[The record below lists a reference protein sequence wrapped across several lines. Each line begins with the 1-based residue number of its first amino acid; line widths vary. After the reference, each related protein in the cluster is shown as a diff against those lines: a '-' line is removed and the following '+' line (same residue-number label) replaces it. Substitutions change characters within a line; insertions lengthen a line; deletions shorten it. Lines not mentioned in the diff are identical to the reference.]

1 MTGFG
6 RRELL
11 GATAGA
17 AALAGLVA
25 CGTTD
30 SGKPSGTVATQ
41 GSGEPGGVTLRW
53 WGNNGWEIRLP
64 GGKTVL
70 IDPWLTRFH
79 TGTYTEAGADPET
92 SITVDTA
99 LIDRCVDSGELRA
112 DHILVTHGHYDHLAD
127 VPYLAKKTGA
137 TVLGTETHL
146 NLMAALGAPEDQLSL
161 ATGGEFLRF
170 DSYSIRV
177 LRSLHSASGT
187 RATVAF
193 AGTCPG
199 LGAGKIAEPKVIR
212 DLVEGGTLA
221 YEVSG
226 GGVSVLD
233 FGGSNYIESELEG
246 LRPDVLLLPAGGER
260 LSTTSRGS
268 CASPATRDMCSPPTG
283 TTSTIRS
290 PIRPATGAVS
300 SRCVPPSPRRACRVR
315 SSPSTICAPSRRNR
329 SAPHRAPGG
338 GR

>member
-11 GATAGA
+11 GAAAGSA
-17 AALAGLVA
+17 AMAGLVA

-30 SGKPSGTVATQ
+30 SGTRSATVATE
-41 GSGEPGGVTLRW
+41 GSGAPGGVTLRW
-53 WGNNGWEIRLP
+53 WGNNSWEIRLP
-64 GGKTVL
+64 AGKTVL

-92 SITVDTA
+92 PITVDTA
-99 LIDRCVDSGELRA
+99 LIDRYVDSGELRA

-170 DSYSIRV
+170 DGYSIRV

-193 AGTCPG
+193 AGTRPG
-199 LGAGKIAEPKVIR
+199 LGAGKLAEPKVIR

-233 FGGSNYIESELEG
+233 FGGSNYIESELGG
-246 LRPDVLLLPAGGER
+246 LRPDVLLLPAGGTKIVDYVAR
-260 LSTTSRGS
+260 LLRVTGNPRYVLPTHWDDFDYPLTAPARDWGGLEPLRAAVAA
-268 CASPATRDMCSPPTG
+268 ASPQ
-283 TTSTIRS
+283 STFVTVDHLRTFT
-290 PIRPATGAVS
+290 P
-300 SRCVPPSPRRACRVR
+300 
-315 SSPSTICAPSRRNR
+315 
-329 SAPHRAPGG
+329 
-338 GR
+338 